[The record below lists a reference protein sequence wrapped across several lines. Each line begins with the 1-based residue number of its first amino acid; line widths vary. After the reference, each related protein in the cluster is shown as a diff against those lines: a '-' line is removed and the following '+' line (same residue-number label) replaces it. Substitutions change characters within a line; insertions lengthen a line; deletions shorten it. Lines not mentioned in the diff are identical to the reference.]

1 MHLGRAYLAC
11 LNWDTK
17 RVCVALVERWEPDN
31 LRDYIDGTP
40 PLSLDQCIGN
50 VIARV
55 AEQAIAAPAL
65 PVKATH

>member
-1 MHLGRAYLAC
+1 M
-11 LNWDTK
+11 
-17 RVCVALVERWEPDN
+17 CVALVERWEPDN

-40 PLSLDQCIGN
+40 LLSLDQCIGN